1 MYLGIDIGGTK
12 TLVAS
17 LNDDGSIADKIKF
30 DTSQDYQTF
39 LKDLKT
45 NLHQLPA
52 KEFSYCGVG
61 MPGILDRATGASKW
75 AGGNL
80 AWGSSP
86 ITDDIS
92 EIVGCKAVVENDANM
107 AGLSEAN
114 LIKDRY
120 KTALYLTISTGIGGV
135 YVVNGKIDMNMADA
149 EVGHMLYKQGDA
161 YETWEEITSGKAIV
175 EKFGQRADE
184 ITEPG
189 IWKAISE
196 PIAVGLINLSAA
208 LTPEAIIIGGGVGAN
223 LHHFK
228 SYLEE
233 AIRQLKPEAI
243 TVPPILQAQHAEEAV
258 LYGCYEL
265 AKQRSGSHGKTN

>member
-17 LNDDGSIADKIKF
+17 LDDEGVIVDKIKF
-30 DTSQDYQTF
+30 DTSQDYHTF

-52 KEFSYCGVG
+52 KEFSYCGIG
-61 MPGILDRATGASKW
+61 MPGIINRATGASKW
-75 AGGNL
+75 SGGNL
-80 AWGSSP
+80 SWGSCP
-86 ITDDIS
+86 ITDDVS

-114 LIKDRY
+114 LVKDRY

-149 EVGHMLYKQGDA
+149 EVGHMLYKWDDA

-175 EKFGQRADE
+175 ERFGQRADE
-184 ITEPG
+184 ILEPG
-189 IWKAISE
+189 IWQAISE

-208 LTPEAIIIGGGVGAN
+208 LTPEVIIIGGGVGGSLN
-223 LHHFK
+223 RFHK
-228 SYLEE
+228 YLDG

-243 TVPPILQAQHAEEAV
+243 TVPPVLQAQHPEEAV

-265 AKQRSGSHGKTN
+265 AKQRSTGHGKAD